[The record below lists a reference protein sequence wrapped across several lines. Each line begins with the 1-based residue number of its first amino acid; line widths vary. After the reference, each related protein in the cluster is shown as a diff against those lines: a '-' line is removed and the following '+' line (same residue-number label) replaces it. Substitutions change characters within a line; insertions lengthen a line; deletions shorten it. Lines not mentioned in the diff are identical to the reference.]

1 MNTSTLPPGWDQL
14 LTEYA
19 KPGHETDPD
28 KGGRPVTQRT
38 RPPVARQRKTKP
50 KGVLLKEAFVKR
62 KSRAIGVKEYLT
74 LNSFLRKL
82 PVEHKRLST
91 PHHSRHDHD
100 VLPETVRTE
109 IRMDQGT
116 IGSFALELKE

>member
-1 MNTSTLPPGWDQL
+1 MNTSTLPPGWDKL

-19 KPGHETDPD
+19 EPGHETDPD
-28 KGGRPVTQRT
+28 KRGRPVTQRT
-38 RPPVARQRKTKP
+38 RPPVARRRKTKP

-82 PVEHKRLST
+82 PAEHKRYQLPITRGMTMSSYLRRLGQKLGWT
-91 PHHSRHDHD
+91 KVRLDH
-100 VLPETVRTE
+100 L
-109 IRMDQGT
+109 
-116 IGSFALELKE
+116 LWN